1 MKEQFTLIRNIRKNF
16 LKELEGHS
24 LEALNFIPNSHNNNI
39 LWNIGHSVV
48 TQELLCYALSGLHCN
63 MDKELL
69 KLYKIGTAPDGNATQ
84 ADVDTVKHWLVESV
98 NLLEKDYEAGR
109 FQTFKEYT
117 VGFGTQLT
125 CVEDAI
131 RFNPIH
137 EGLHYG
143 YLLAIKKLL

>member
-1 MKEQFTLIRNIRKNF
+1 MQEFTLIRNIRSRF
-16 LKELEGHS
+16 LKELEEHS
-24 LEALNFIPNSHNNNI
+24 LEELNFIPSSHRNNI

-48 TQELLCYALSGLHCN
+48 TQELLCYSLSGFHCN

-69 KLYKIGTAPDGNATQ
+69 KLYKIGTAPDGKATQ
-84 ADVDTVKHWLVESV
+84 KDVDVVKHWLVESV
-98 NLLEKDYEAGR
+98 DLLEKDYNAGR
-109 FQTFKEYT
+109 FQEFKEYT
-117 VGFGTQLT
+117 VGFGTHLT